1 MNNSHKHKYIY
12 SGRERTISTRNSTI
26 DLLRIIFAL
35 LVVTVH
41 CRGLLGEYSWVFD
54 GGWIGVEFF
63 FIVSGYLMVASA
75 TKSEV
80 RSLSKNNKEELG
92 TETVQFLWRKL
103 KKLLPYIIISFI
115 VACAVICIVRNY
127 NPLNALTLIV
137 YALPQLMLI
146 FESGIYFRASMPNVV
161 LWYLSAM
168 FIAMLILYPIL
179 RKNINT
185 FTHIIAP
192 IIFLLSIGYISCT
205 YGHLDVWGQWT
216 GFTTTGIIR
225 ALGEI
230 SLGCCCYA
238 ICQKISALR
247 FGILGRVILTL
258 IASCGFIV
266 VILKACG
273 NIDTFSIIALLILA
287 VSITITFSNKGI
299 ITPALNRINL
309 TKIADVS
316 MVLFLCH
323 CSILPL
329 FTSGL
334 ICSTLS
340 PIMKF
345 TIFILSAILVSILV
359 YCVVE
364 IMKGIWTNIPKKY
377 KDWIVC
383 NGDK

>member
-1 MNNSHKHKYIY
+1 M
-12 SGRERTISTRNSTI
+12 RERERERVSQISSRNSTI

-41 CRGLLGEYSWVFD
+41 CRGLLANHSWMFD

-63 FIVSGYLMVASA
+63 FIISGYLMVASA
-75 TKSEV
+75 VKAKT
-80 RSLSKNNKEELG
+80 RSLNQNEIFEVG
-92 TETVQFLWRKL
+92 TETIQFLWRKF
-103 KKLLPYIIISFI
+103 KKLIPYVIISFVI
-115 VACAVICIVRNY
+115 ACTVICLVYNY
-127 NPLNALTLIV
+127 NITDSLTLIT
-137 YALPQLMLI
+137 YALPQLTLM
-146 FESGIYFRASMPNVV
+146 FESGIYFHASMPNVV

-216 GFTTTGIIR
+216 GFTTTGLIR

-238 ICQKISALR
+238 ICQKITNIQ
-247 FGILGRVILTL
+247 FGLIGKIILTA
-258 IASCGFIV
+258 IASGGVLIV
-266 VILKACG
+266 VLKAFG
-273 NIDTFSIIALLILA
+273 NIDTFSIIALLLLA
-287 VSITITFSNKGI
+287 ISVTIIFSNKGLV
-299 ITPALNRINL
+299 TPVINKINL
-309 TKIADVS
+309 TKLADIS

-329 FTSGL
+329 FTTG
-334 ICSTLS
+334 IIGSTLN
-340 PIMKF
+340 PVTKF
-345 TIFILSAILVSILV
+345 VTFILTAIVFSIVVYVSVNIL
-359 YCVVE
+359 
-364 IMKGIWTNIPKKY
+364 KNTWKRIPEKY
-377 KDWIVC
+377 KNYIIMREKV
-383 NGDK
+383 